1 MNIVDI
7 NRTKNERHRTIVDN
21 HKILWLNKKHIE
33 DGQTINIS
41 KKLII
46 HRKNRYKLV
55 DQPKKQCN
63 RIFIDEKLAI
73 KVIMDFKTTLAHIF
87 RARLG
92 FKQYDVILMK
102 EQSVLRKIRSS
113 SEGENMQ
120 TQYNV
125 LSYRIDFYFHEYKP
139 AIEIDENG
147 YSDRNIDYK
156 TKRQKRIEQE
166 LACKFIRID
175 SDKEDLDVFR
185 TINEIF
191 RHIKQST
198 QTTLAEKI

>member
-21 HKILWLNKKHIE
+21 NKILWLNKKHIE
-33 DGQTINIS
+33 DGQSINIS

-102 EQSVLRKIRSS
+102 E
-113 SEGENMQ
+113 
-120 TQYNV
+120 
-125 LSYRIDFYFHEYKP
+125 
-139 AIEIDENG
+139 
-147 YSDRNIDYK
+147 
-156 TKRQKRIEQE
+156 
-166 LACKFIRID
+166 
-175 SDKEDLDVFR
+175 
-185 TINEIF
+185 
-191 RHIKQST
+191 
-198 QTTLAEKI
+198 